1 MPIGVPFAASPRREL
16 DRARRVPESVK
27 AACLMMIEQG
37 VDFIVAAKAHGLKP
51 DSMRR
56 YLNTPQVVS
65 FIRKQRS
72 AFRAA
77 VCSGNEFVLQEI
89 RDNAENSMARVRAIQ
104 VLEGLDEVASMQ
116 RPGEP
121 GDARGI
127 VIRVINVV
135 PPAAPIET
143 PSPSPRIINAE

>member
-1 MPIGVPFAASPRREL
+1 MPIGVPFAASPHQEP
-16 DRARRVPESVK
+16 DRTRRVPESVK

-37 VDFIVAAKAHGLKP
+37 VDFIVAAKANGLKP

-65 FIRKQRS
+65 LIRKQRS

-89 RDNAENSMARVRAIQ
+89 RDTAENSMARVRAIQ

-127 VIRVINVV
+127 VIRVVNIV

-143 PSPSPRIINAE
+143 PSAAPRIIDAE